1 MAQVEGSGTAA
12 TPKEKL
18 SIVGYGPWSRQI
30 LDRKGGKWNRRY
42 CAKEP
47 KEQRSG
53 RAGID
58 GKCLATHYD
67 RKCIGASRQLCII
80 KSNGGIC

>member
-18 SIVGYGPWSRQI
+18 SIVGYGPWSRLTDPGWPNIYSRYQHDRGVRRLQI

-42 CAKEP
+42 CAKE
-47 KEQRSG
+47 QRS
-53 RAGID
+53 
-58 GKCLATHYD
+58 
-67 RKCIGASRQLCII
+67 SRFQ
-80 KSNGGIC
+80 SQ